1 MALVNRETSRD
12 ALAALLTTE
21 MVNGSPQL
29 AQAVYNYQKFDF
41 GGTSPVVLVYSG
53 GAERPS
59 ATLGGSR
66 TTLQLWVAMFVS
78 TVASGS
84 YTEADAEDR
93 LDRLERALAEVI
105 DENRSTANWTHIAY
119 DGHSLVQD
127 VELGGVPYIAEYVPV
142 EVQVFG

>member
-1 MALVNRETSRD
+1 MTMVNRETSRD
-12 ALAALLTTE
+12 ALATLLTTE
-21 MVNGSPQL
+21 MVNGTPQL

-53 GAERPS
+53 GAERPT
-59 ATLGGSR
+59 ATMAGSR
-66 TTLQLWVAMFVS
+66 TSFQIWVAIFVS
-78 TVASGS
+78 TTASGS

-93 LDRLERALAEVI
+93 LDHLERALAEVI

-119 DGHSLVQD
+119 DGRSLVQD
-127 VELGGVPYIAEYVPV
+127 VELGGVPYIAEYVPL